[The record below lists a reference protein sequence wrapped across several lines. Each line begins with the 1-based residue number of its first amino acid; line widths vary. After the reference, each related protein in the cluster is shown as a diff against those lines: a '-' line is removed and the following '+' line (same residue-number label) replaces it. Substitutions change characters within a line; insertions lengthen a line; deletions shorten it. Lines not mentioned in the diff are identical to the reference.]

1 MALVPFLSAFC
12 PCTQREPAKI
22 SANRRGGMTRYFA
35 GLSRVVALRLA
46 LPSTSNPRVA
56 GSTPAGRTNKDD
68 YLPRSTKTEGARSAG
83 VSAGSHRLKQAF
95 RLQPPCGQG

>member
-22 SANRRGGMTRYFA
+22 SANRRRGMTRYFA

-56 GSTPAGRTNKDD
+56 GSTPAGRTRISYDAK
-68 YLPRSTKTEGARSAG
+68 LPRAATMACSR
-83 VSAGSHRLKQAF
+83 
-95 RLQPPCGQG
+95 